1 MGFLDDAK
9 DKIQD
14 LLDGNDDKVED
25 GIDKAAD
32 VADDKTGG
40 DYTDQID
47 GGAEQ
52 AKDALG
58 VDEPAAPAAPE
69 APADET
75 MPPAPP
81 A

>member
-14 LLDGNDDKVED
+14 LLDGNDDKVEE
-25 GIDKAAD
+25 GVDKAAD

-40 DYTDQID
+40 EYTDQID
-47 GGAEQ
+47 SGAEQ

-58 VDEPAAPAAPE
+58 VDDPAPPAATEP
-69 APADET
+69 PADET
-75 MPPAPP
+75 TPPAPP